1 VKSRFELSSG
11 GVIYRETEGG
21 PDVCLINTQ
30 GGKTW
35 QLPKGLIEEGE
46 PPEDAALREV
56 LEETGLQGEIVKL
69 LDKIEY
75 WYVDT
80 YTGPGRI
87 RVHKNVYF
95 FLIRYLSG
103 STEDHDDESEE
114 ARWFPLVEA
123 QKRISFANERK
134 VLEMASKEIG
144 GSVNG

>member
-1 VKSRFELSSG
+1 MKGRYELSSG
-11 GVIYRETEGG
+11 GVIYRQGDAG
-21 PDVCLINTQ
+21 PDICLINTQ

-35 QLPKGLIEEGE
+35 QLPKGIIEDGE

-95 FLIRYLSG
+95 FLMRYLSG
-103 STEDHDDESEE
+103 TTDDHDDESEE
-114 ARWFPLVEA
+114 ARWFTLADA
-123 QKRISFANERK
+123 QKRVSFGNERN
-134 VLEMASKEIG
+134 VLDLAATAIDEA
-144 GSVNG
+144 VNG